1 MRKKLQAKISS
12 SKQATIELLNDK
24 AESISLPDASF
35 DAVVCTLVLCSV
47 KHLEKTLSEIH
58 RVLRPQGKF
67 FFIEHVAATNNIKRY
82 KWQCRLAFLWKC
94 IAAGC
99 HITRRTEDA
108 ITQAG
113 FKIVEIDRQSM
124 RGVPTIIRPSI
135 RGIAMKE

>member
-1 MRKKLQAKISS
+1 MTQTGYLGRIC
-12 SKQATIELLNDK
+12 
-24 AESISLPDASF
+24 P
-35 DAVVCTLVLCSV
+35 VPV
-47 KHLEKTLSEIH
+47 KT
-58 RVLRPQGKF
+58 P
-67 FFIEHVAATNNIKRY
+67 
-82 KWQCRLAFLWKC
+82 
-94 IAAGC
+94 